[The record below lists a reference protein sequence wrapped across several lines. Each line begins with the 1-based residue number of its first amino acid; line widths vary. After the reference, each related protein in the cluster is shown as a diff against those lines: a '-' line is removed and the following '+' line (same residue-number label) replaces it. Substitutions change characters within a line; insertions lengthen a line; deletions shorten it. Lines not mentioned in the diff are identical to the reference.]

1 MSTEEIDKIN
11 LLFEEAQRMQSANA
25 AWQLNME
32 FFALWRNM
40 CRPRPVLLDEDH
52 LKIFNRKISL
62 QESGKNIACYDWN
75 ITRNSPIL
83 RIESGDVQTDYILGF
98 QDGIPAI
105 LDKVTSISKRH
116 ELGYGEKLEI
126 VYDVVEYV
134 RKNYSGQDV
143 RKFTKK
149 RFIETF
155 CELADR
161 YPPGTEKALKK
172 IKLGPLKKMINEV
185 CEELP
190 DDEIT
195 GQLLLP
201 FDMDNEPESNIE
213 VDAETELEIEI
224 EEEIEEPPPELIH
237 PLPEWEASEM
247 IEELTHC
254 CQKSL
259 EYENNFALPL
269 SNVKI
274 LDSDEKNDIPLELPI
289 PDGLEIVIGDILNV
303 YKSDERDVFGTL
315 RVDEFDIDV
324 VYGRL
329 RCAHGQAFMD
339 NPENFSIRRRAVTAR
354 QMALLMTD
362 LLGQWRN
369 KTLHHQSAVYRL
381 LGAQDCPT
389 AHEANI
395 TPPDFLE
402 ISQAAAWL
410 KAVNDNNPTVLVQGP
425 PGTGKT
431 YLLEQVLRQLCREGR
446 RLLVTAPSNT
456 AVDNICRRVMDKL
469 PVLRFGGIERNIA
482 SDVAY
487 NCWIGH
493 EQNIRKFRERRDRY
507 GGGIY
512 AGTHA
517 GLLKQKLIG
526 DDIEINGLFD
536 VILFDE
542 AGMSRLEEFLLC
554 AAMARRTILFGDHR
568 QLPPFPRPEEV
579 IKELEEKFGPM
590 PEARRC
596 FISGSA
602 LEYLAEYR
610 GFPVELLKSSF
621 RCQNPRLLRFS
632 STLFYDAEVKP
643 SRNAE
648 YYQLSFP
655 ERMEKYPQSTLR
667 LYSTSGLPDE
677 MRHEKLVFEGGKPG
691 LENRTEALLCCAA
704 LYRAMKRCPLN
715 EIVIIAPYR
724 RQVSLLRQM
733 VSRDISSRILGR
745 SITPDE
751 WRNFINLNI
760 STVDSFQGGE
770 SDVTIICYVRS
781 NNKRGIGFVGAPNRI
796 NVAHTRSRREMYIIG
811 DMDCLENQGKS
822 NIFVRMKRALAR
834 DGQYVNASSG
844 FLYRMAKKYAPELK
858 NLYFDPDLAKSEKNK
873 KTEMAVS

>member
-1 MSTEEIDKIN
+1 MSTEELDKIK
-11 LLFEEAQRMQSANA
+11 LLFEEAKRMQAANA
-25 AWQLNME
+25 DWQLNMD

-40 CRPRPVLLDEDH
+40 CRPRPILLKGDS
-52 LKIFNRKISL
+52 LKVFNRKISL
-62 QESGKNIACYDWN
+62 QETEKNIAYYDWSRLSN
-75 ITRNSPIL
+75 TPVL
-83 RIESGDVQTDYILGF
+83 RIESGDVQTELILGVE
-98 QDGIPAI
+98 DGIPAI
-105 LDKVTSISKRH
+105 LDKTTSISKRR

-149 RFIETF
+149 RFVETF
-155 CELADR
+155 CELADH
-161 YPPGTEKALKK
+161 YPPGTERALKK
-172 IKLGPLKKMINEV
+172 IKLAPLKKMINEV
-185 CEELP
+185 CEEMP

-195 GQLLLP
+195 GQLMLP
-201 FDMDNEPESNIE
+201 FDMDDEPDVEAEIE
-213 VDAETELEIEI
+213 VE
-224 EEEIEEPPPELIH
+224 EEEIEAPPPELIP
-237 PLPEWEASEM
+237 PLPEWEAAEM

-259 EYENNFALPL
+259 EYENNFSLPL
-269 SNVKI
+269 SSVKI
-274 LDSDEKNDIPLELPI
+274 LNSNETHDIPLELPI
-289 PDGLEIVIGDILNV
+289 PSGLEIVTGDILNV
-303 YKSDERDVFGTL
+303 YKNNERDTFGTL
-315 RVDEFDIDV
+315 RVDEFDMDV

-329 RCAHGQAFMD
+329 RCDDGPAFIE
-339 NPENFSIRRRAVTAR
+339 NPSDFSVRRRAVTAR
-354 QMALLMTD
+354 LMALLMTD

-369 KTLHHQSAVYRL
+369 KTLHHNSAVDRL
-381 LGAQDCPT
+381 LGNQDCPT
-389 AHEANI
+389 AHEANAV
-395 TPPDFLE
+395 PPEFLE
-402 ISQAAAWL
+402 SSQAAAWL
-410 KAVNDNNPTVLVQGP
+410 KAVNDKNPTVLVQGP

-431 YLLEQVLRQLCREGR
+431 FLLEQVLRQLCLEGK

-456 AVDNICRRVMDKL
+456 AVDNICRRIMDQL

-482 SDVAY
+482 SDVAE

-493 EQNIRKFRERRDRY
+493 EANIRKFRERRDSC

-568 QLPPFPRPEEV
+568 QLPPFPRPDDV
-579 IKELEEKFGPM
+579 LKDLEAQFGPM

-602 LEYLAEYR
+602 LEYLAEFR

-643 SRNAE
+643 SRDAE

-667 LYSTSGLPDE
+667 LYSTSGLPEE
-677 MRHEKLVFEGGKPG
+677 MRFETLVFEGGKPG

-704 LYRAMKRCPLN
+704 LYRALKRCPLN

-724 RQVSLLRQM
+724 RQVSLLRWM
-733 VSRDISSRILGR
+733 VSREISSRISGR
-745 SITPDE
+745 HISSDE
-751 WRNFINLNI
+751 WRHFVTMNI

-844 FLYRMAKKYAPELK
+844 FLYRMAKKYAPELTYI
-858 NLYFDPDLAKSEKNK
+858 YFDPNLAKPEKTRK
-873 KTEMAVS
+873 PTMAVN